1 MAQPRWEV
9 MTSQLGDFS
18 KHLLAALKQSSKE
31 QLSSLQGLDVLRT
44 RGKGVERGIS
54 IWEVQPG

>member
-9 MTSQLGDFS
+9 ITSELGNFS
-18 KHLLAALKQSSKE
+18 EHFLAALKQSSKE

-44 RGKGVERGIS
+44 RGKGVEHGIS
-54 IWEVQPG
+54 IWEVQPR